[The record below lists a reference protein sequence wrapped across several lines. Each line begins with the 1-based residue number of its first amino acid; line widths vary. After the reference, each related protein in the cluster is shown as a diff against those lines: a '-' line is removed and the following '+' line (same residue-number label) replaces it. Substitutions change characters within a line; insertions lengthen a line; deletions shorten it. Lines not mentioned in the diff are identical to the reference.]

1 MNQELCLDTKTHSD
15 VLNIKKFI
23 MALEDIA
30 EMEQERQFE
39 LEKTGLK
46 EEIKVDPEKP
56 ASPGSSPVK

>member
-1 MNQELCLDTKTHSD
+1 M
-15 VLNIKKFI
+15 KKFI

-46 EEIKVDPEKP
+46 EEIKVDPDKP
-56 ASPGSSPVK
+56 ASPGSSLVK